1 MEADNK
7 WAKENGTNR
16 QDRMMRRARRSSRRQ
31 PKNIAHRSF
40 SCDADGNDG
49 RHAGAQ
55 LPKVDVFVE
64 IDPNRHALHDFGKI
78 PRRVVRRKQRE
89 L

>member
-1 MEADNK
+1 MEADNER
-7 WAKENGTNR
+7 AEENGANR
-16 QDRMMRRARRSSRRQ
+16 QDRVMRRARRSSRRQ
-31 PKNIAHRSF
+31 PKNIAHWSF
-40 SCDADGNDG
+40 SRDADGNDG

-64 IDPNRHALHDFGKI
+64 INPNRYALHDFGKI